1 MRPFEIVLVAVDLL
15 ALLVLAVP
23 PLRRARHVAP
33 LAALAAVAQVLVEGA
48 RIPLVPAYALAVAL
62 PAWWLWRI
70 LRPPVPARAGRLGTA
85 LGAMALVPAVALPM
99 VLPVLRFPPPEG
111 PHGIGTLTYHW
122 KDAGRQEIL
131 GPDPAARRELMVQ
144 IWYPARP
151 DPSAPRTPYVEDPGV
166 ITAVARLAGVP
177 DATFQHMRQ
186 STSNAV
192 TAAPAVPG
200 RHPVLVFLE
209 GAQGFRQM
217 NMFQVEPLVSRGYV
231 VVAIDQPYAAGSVRF
246 PDGRSIAG
254 LPRDSLMALV
264 DQSLKPAAT
273 APVLNGRPLADGMI
287 PHLAQDVTFTLDRLA
302 GLDQADPR
310 GVLTGRLD
318 LRRTGVFGISLGGI
332 VTAQACAREPRLRAC
347 LIMDAPMP
355 EGVVRDGIEQP
366 AMWLTRDAAT
376 MRREGWDEAEVE
388 RHQITM
394 RALYDKLPGA
404 GYFVLVPGA
413 YHVDYTDAPLWSPLM
428 RAAGLA
434 GPIGAERAHA
444 IINAYTLAF
453 FDRHL
458 KGAPADL
465 LDGKPGFPGVRFDS
479 RQGSEAAGVS
489 GGW

>member
-1 MRPFEIVLVAVDLL
+1 MRPFEIGLVVADLL

-48 RIPLVPAYALAVAL
+48 RVPLVPAYVLAAALTA
-62 PAWWLWRI
+62 AWAWRM
-70 LRPPVPARAGRLGTA
+70 LRPPVPTWAGRLGVGLCA
-85 LGAMALVPAVALPM
+85 MGLVPAMALPM
-99 VLPVLRFPPPEG
+99 LLPVLRFPPPAG

-122 KDAGRQEIL
+122 TDAGRQEIL

-144 IWYPARP
+144 IWYPARR

-166 ITAVARLAGVP
+166 TTAVARLAGVP
-177 DATFQHMRQ
+177 DATFGHMRQ
-186 STSNAV
+186 STGNAV
-192 TAAPAVPG
+192 AAAPAAPG

-217 NMFQVEPLVSRGYV
+217 NTFQVEALVSHGYV
-231 VVAIDQPYAAGSVRF
+231 VVAVDQPYAAGSVRF

-254 LPRDSLMALV
+254 LPRERLMPLV

-273 APVLNGRPLADGMI
+273 APVLNGRPLPDGMI
-287 PHLAQDVTFTLDRLA
+287 PHLARDVTFTLDRVA
-302 GLDQADPR
+302 GLDRADPR
-310 GVLTGRLD
+310 GILTGRLD
-318 LRRTGVFGISLGGI
+318 LRRTGVLGISLGGI

-355 EGVVRDGIEQP
+355 AGVVRDGIEQP

-376 MRREGWDEAEVE
+376 MRREGWDEAEVQ
-388 RHQITM
+388 RHQSTM
-394 RALYDKLPGA
+394 RGLYDKLPGA
-404 GYFVLVPGA
+404 GYFVLMPDT
-413 YHVDYTDAPLWSPLM
+413 YHGDYTDAPLWSPLM

-434 GPIGAERAHA
+434 GPIGAERAHS

-458 KGAPADL
+458 KEAPAAL
-465 LDGKPGFPGVRFDS
+465 LDGEPPFPGVRFES
-479 RQGSEAAGVS
+479 RR
-489 GGW
+489 